1 MQPPTPKQIDSAVPV
16 LIPDDQ
22 IHDFKPF
29 FDQVQEAIIQGAAG
43 EVLGVGMAL
52 WRGFAA
58 VVVVWKG
65 LQIAYS
71 GTFQPWDMIRTII
84 GLWIPWVMLQYYA
97 TPIPNVFGPGG
108 EALSFPAAIVA
119 GGAWLQDFFLADL
132 GATWGAEINNLSAK
146 LNASIAAQWQ
156 NMNVWKVLTGAAH
169 LIMTAVVMTGMGL
182 FLLLAMVALYAIT
195 YAQVIW
201 AQIAI
206 GVLMLLGP
214 IFIPMLVF
222 GPLSFL
228 FWGWFRSLIT
238 FCLYGVI
245 AGAIMRAFL
254 GVGLGFV
261 TTFAE
266 STADLNSV
274 TNLGK
279 WLFSIVPLFIAGL
292 WAALNVGDLANMLVS
307 GGGGGG
313 GGFMAVAGQAARQGG
328 KAAKTAASAGV

>member
-1 MQPPTPKQIDSAVPV
+1 MQPPHSQIDPSVPT
-16 LIPDDQ
+16 LIPDGEL
-22 IHDFKPF
+22 HDFKPF
-29 FDQVQEAIIQGAAG
+29 FDQVQDAIISTAAAPIMDMG
-43 EVLGVGMAL
+43 DDL
-52 WRGFAA
+52 WRGFAT

-71 GTFQPWDMIRTII
+71 GTFQPWEMIRTII
-84 GLWIPWVMLQYYA
+84 GLWIPWIMLQYYA
-97 TPIPNVFGPGG
+97 TPIPNVGM
-108 EALSFPAAIVA
+108 SFPQAIVA
-119 GGAWLQDFFLADL
+119 GGTWLQDFFLADL
-132 GATWGAEINNLSAK
+132 GSTWATEINKLSDS
-146 LNASIAAQWQ
+146 LNKSIAAQWQ
-156 NMNVWKVLTGAAH
+156 NMSVWKVLTGAAH
-169 LIMTAVVMTGMGL
+169 LFMTGVVMAAMGL
-182 FLLLAMVALYAIT
+182 ALLVIMVLLYAIT

-206 GVLMLLGP
+206 AILLLLGP

-238 FCLYGVI
+238 FSLYGVI

-261 TTFAE
+261 TTFAQ
-266 STADLNSV
+266 STGDLNSI

-279 WLFSIVPLFIAGL
+279 WLFGIVPLFIAAL
-292 WAALNVGDLANMLVS
+292 WASINVGDLANMLVS

-313 GGFMAVAGQAARQGG
+313 GGFMSTAAMATREGSKVA
-328 KAAKTAASAGV
+328 KAAASAGAV